1 MRRVAANNLLL
12 HAESS
17 MSEPLLYALTRYY
30 PQIEVNCL
38 IDGEGFG
45 EAEGIEIDE

>member
-17 MSEPLLYALTRYY
+17 ASEPLLYALKCYY
-30 PQIEVNCL
+30 PQIEVNCSV
-38 IDGEGFG
+38 DGNGFG
-45 EAEGIEIDE
+45 EAVIAVDE